1 MSLSKK
7 TDAVTPPLLHNHATR
22 TKCSLCVLAK
32 RETYIDL
39 KALEMLILVT
49 ETQRWAHRLCAHS
62 YSVLIPTTLTMHL
75 PEGVIGLAHRSD
87 DMQTK
92 QSDLESTHAQVGGT
106 G

>member
-7 TDAVTPPLLHNHATR
+7 QTLLRHTRLHNHATR

-39 KALEMLILVT
+39 KDLEMLILVT
-49 ETQRWAHRLCAHS
+49 ETRRWAHRLCAHS
-62 YSVLIPTTLTMHL
+62 SSVLIPTTLTMHL
-75 PEGVIGLAHRSD
+75 PEGVIGLGHRSD